1 MKKVLHNLLDEMIEV
16 RHQIHQT
23 PELAKQEK
31 YTALLVSNTL
41 KKYGYDVKENIG
53 GYGVSAIL
61 DSGKPGRTVA
71 LRAEMDA
78 LPIQEETR
86 LAYKSIHDNVMHA
99 CGHDGHTATLL
110 MVAAALIPFKDKF
123 KGKIK
128 FIFQP
133 AEETGSGALAMINA
147 GILDNPRV
155 DAIFGYHN
163 TPKCEAG
170 LFKTK
175 IGCFM
180 AGQDTF
186 NIIIKGRGGHAANP
200 NNIIDPIYI
209 GSLLIQAIQSI
220 VSRFNYPLEPLIISI
235 TQFHSGTTHNVIADN
250 AFINGTIRTCSVESR
265 QKIKQRLIELTKSI
279 VESFGAKAEVEYQYC
294 FPPTINYKDETELA
308 LNVAKEIIGEDNA
321 SYLDEQSMA
330 SEDFSYYLEKIPG
343 CFFFIGNGVNKG
355 VVHSSKYEFN
365 DKIIPIAAEIMAQ
378 VAINYLNKG

>member
-1 MKKVLHNLLDEMIEV
+1 MKKILHNLLDEMIEV

-110 MVAAALIPFKDKF
+110 MVAAALILFKDKF